1 MEECKVTKYGH
12 FCEPKG
18 PLWSRESVCCLTAV
32 MKLDKGYL
40 SECEVLIK
48 DGSNSDKYL
57 KHKGIYYY
65 SVSKERRFSISCEN
79 TSLNKI
85 VNLKGLG
92 SIALE
97 QGCTAMSNGVLLVGM
112 KNNLAKFSMKGLY
125 NTPIHNTMVDMRYAM
140 DRYNISNKFI
150 EFITKLNK
158 SKLNFETA
166 VQMYKNLPILTDK
179 GWGNR
184 GIFGDFT
191 SDIIIMV
198 IILLT
203 ATIIIILLSRCPKY
217 CMKGHLFKKILG
229 SQKPEDELKN
239 ESVKNIKVLE
249 CGHCKKI
256 PLCCNACSKEA
267 VLPN

>member
-1 MEECKVTKYGH
+1 MN
-12 FCEPKG
+12 
-18 PLWSRESVCCLTAV
+18 
-32 MKLDKGYL
+32 LDKGYL

-92 SIALE
+92 SIVLE

-125 NTPIHNTMVDMRYAM
+125 NTAIHNRMVDIRYAT

-150 EFITKLNK
+150 GFISKLNK

-166 VQMYKNLPILTDK
+166 VEMYKNLNKEPILTDK
-179 GWGNR
+179 GWEKG
-184 GIFGDFT
+184 GILGDLT
-191 SDIIIMV
+191 SDIIIA
-198 IILLT
+198 ISLLG
-203 ATIIIILLSRCPKY
+203 LYQS
-217 CMKGHLFKKILG
+217 
-229 SQKPEDELKN
+229 
-239 ESVKNIKVLE
+239 
-249 CGHCKKI
+249 
-256 PLCCNACSKEA
+256 
-267 VLPN
+267 

>member
-1 MEECKVTKYGH
+1 MEIKFEVLRLNMEASSLMAELESLFSGVCNSAMLSEAFKTEIVRSLINEGYDFHLPSTELFIIFDGILRIKYMYLEGQGEGHFVFLFEIPVKTREHIERFVLYETQIFPVSIKNTTGKILELSNFSKFFAINSRYLLKFDNLEECKVTKYGH

-79 TSLNKI
+79 TSLNQI

-112 KNNLAKFSMKGLY
+112 
-125 NTPIHNTMVDMRYAM
+125 
-140 DRYNISNKFI
+140 
-150 EFITKLNK
+150 
-158 SKLNFETA
+158 
-166 VQMYKNLPILTDK
+166 
-179 GWGNR
+179 
-184 GIFGDFT
+184 
-191 SDIIIMV
+191 
-198 IILLT
+198 
-203 ATIIIILLSRCPKY
+203 
-217 CMKGHLFKKILG
+217 
-229 SQKPEDELKN
+229 
-239 ESVKNIKVLE
+239 
-249 CGHCKKI
+249 
-256 PLCCNACSKEA
+256 
-267 VLPN
+267 